1 MPTYSPDNDAF
12 EFAAR
17 LNEALA
23 DAGINVRRGAGAWL
37 ARKFKISGYS
47 GNAWINGMH
56 KPSPERAQDLA
67 DLLSVQFEW
76 LYFGRGAKHASPQ
89 LRVEEPAAEMTMSLS
104 PEEMTLL
111 RHYRAAEEPIRH
123 AVDVVLDIRTR
134 ARPRK

>member
-23 DAGINVRRGAGAWL
+23 DCGINVRRGAGAWL

-47 GNAWINGMH
+47 GNAWINGTH
-56 KPSPERAQDLA
+56 KPNPDRAQDLA

-76 LYFGRGAKHASPQ
+76 LYFGRGSKHAAPKHG
-89 LRVEEPAAEMTMSLS
+89 VEEASAPLTMSLTAD
-104 PEEMTLL
+104 ELTLL
-111 RHYRAAEEPIRH
+111 RHYRAAEEPIRK
-123 AVDVVLDIRTR
+123 AVDVVLQIRTKPL
-134 ARPRK
+134 ARK